1 MSSESVGWR
10 GSKSRAPRLRFRSV
24 RSMSTL
30 PRTIVIVGA
39 GFSGTTLAVNLLRL
53 SGAQPLRIILIE
65 RAQFARG
72 LAYSRLKYPYLLNV
86 PASRMSANPEDAGE
100 FLGFVRRSRPQV
112 SGADFLP
119 RELYGEY
126 LESRLR
132 AAESAA
138 APGTSLQRVLGVGVA
153 VQRAHR
159 NPGFLV
165 YLADGRTIHADQVVL
180 ATGNPAPAA
189 LPSAAAL
196 QGSARYISD
205 PWQSPP
211 RFRATESVLVVGT
224 GLTMADVVMAGAAGA
239 GRRVQIHAISRRG
252 LMPSP
257 QVQGPADSARELL
270 PRPAEAAASLVRLS
284 REVRR
289 AARELAQRGDDW
301 RRVINRVRE
310 LAPALWQHLSPRAQ
324 RQFVT
329 HLRPYWDIH
338 RHRIPESTAA
348 ALREL
353 QSDGRLRV
361 HAGRIVGLVPAGKAV
376 EVTYQPRGQRDTATL
391 RVDRVVNCTG
401 PDYDITR
408 TRERA
413 LRGLLSQGLATPD
426 PLRLGLMTDDI
437 GRLVSANGEVTR
449 NLYYVGPLLRARDW
463 ESTAVA
469 ELRHQA
475 LRLARHLASI
485 QPGSQAQISTRTFPA
500 RGLALPRTGGNDRLS
515 HALGDSC
522 PR

>member
-1 MSSESVGWR
+1 MT
-10 GSKSRAPRLRFRSV
+10 
-24 RSMSTL
+24 TL

-53 SGAQPLRIILIE
+53 GGAQPLRILLIE

-72 LAYSRLKYPYLLNV
+72 LAYGRLKYPYLLNV
-86 PASRMSANPEDAGE
+86 PASRMSANPQDADE
-100 FLGFVRRSRPQV
+100 FLDFARRSRPQV

-126 LESRLR
+126 LESLLR
-132 AAESAA
+132 TAESSC

-159 NPGFLV
+159 NRSFQV
-165 YLADGRTIHADQVVL
+165 YLADGRSIHADQVVL

-189 LPSAAAL
+189 LPCAAAV
-196 QGSARYISD
+196 QGSARYVSD

-211 RFRATESVLVVGT
+211 RFRTTESVLVVGT
-224 GLTMADVVMAGAAGA
+224 GLTMADVVMAGTAGT
-239 GRRVQIHAISRRG
+239 GCRVQIHAISRRG
-252 LMPSP
+252 LMPLP
-257 QVQGPADSARELL
+257 QVQGLADSAREVL
-270 PRPAEAAASLVRLS
+270 PRPGEAAASLLRLS

-310 LAPALWQHLSPRAQ
+310 VAPALWQQLSPRAQ
-324 RQFVT
+324 RQFVA

-338 RHRIPESTAA
+338 RHRIPHSTAA

-353 QSDGRLRV
+353 QLDGRLRV
-361 HAGRIVGLVPAGKAV
+361 HAGRIVSIVPAGKSV
-376 EVTYQPRGQRDTATL
+376 EVTYRPRGQSHPATL

-401 PDYDITR
+401 PDYDVTR
-408 TRERA
+408 TRERI
-413 LRGLLSQGLATPD
+413 LRGLLSQGQATPD
-426 PLRLGLMTDDI
+426 PLRLGLVTDDI
-437 GRLVSANGEVTR
+437 GRLVSANGEVTG

-463 ESTAVA
+463 ENTAVA

-475 LRLARHLASI
+475 LRLARHLAAM
-485 QPGSQAQISTRTFPA
+485 QPAPSAQVTTRQIAAEAPA
-500 RGLALPRTGGNDRLS
+500 PSRTGGNDRLRDGLEI
-515 HALGDSC
+515 HARESSRHAMEGAVGARSV
-522 PR
+522 

>member
-1 MSSESVGWR
+1 
-10 GSKSRAPRLRFRSV
+10 
-24 RSMSTL
+24 MSTP

-39 GFSGTTLAVNLLRL
+39 GFCGTALAVNLLRL
-53 SGAQPLRIILIE
+53 SAAQPLRIILIE

-86 PASRMSANPEDAGE
+86 PASRMSANPDDADE
-100 FLGFVRRSRPQV
+100 FLHFARRSHPQV

-126 LESRLR
+126 LESLLHAAER
-132 AAESAA
+132 AAV
-138 APGTSLQRVLGVGVA
+138 PGTSLQRVLGVGVA

-159 NPGFLV
+159 DPSFQV
-165 YLADGRTIHADQVVL
+165 FLADGRSIHADQVVL
-180 ATGNPAPAA
+180 ATGNPAPAT
-189 LPSAAAL
+189 LPSATAL

-239 GRRVQIHAISRRG
+239 GPRVQIHAISRRG
-252 LMPSP
+252 LMPSA
-257 QVQGPADSARELL
+257 QVQGLADSAREVL
-270 PRPAEAAASLVRLS
+270 PRPAEAAESLVRLS

-289 AARELAQRGDDW
+289 AARECAQRGDDW

-338 RHRIPESTAA
+338 RHRVPQSTAA

-361 HAGRIVGLVPAGKAV
+361 HAGRIIGILPAGKSV
-376 EVTYQPRGQRDTATL
+376 EVTYRPRGQREAATL

-401 PDYDITR
+401 PDYDLTR
-408 TRERA
+408 TRERI

-426 PLRLGLMTDDI
+426 ALRLGLKTDDI
-437 GRLVSANGEVTR
+437 GRLVSANGGVTR

-463 ESTAVA
+463 ESTAVT
-469 ELRHQA
+469 ELRNQA
-475 LRLARHLASI
+475 LRLARHLAALHPAPS
-485 QPGSQAQISTRTFPA
+485 AALTTRQLPA
-500 RGLALPRTGGNDRLS
+500 GALPHPAAAATTV
-515 HALGDSC
+515 
-522 PR
+522 